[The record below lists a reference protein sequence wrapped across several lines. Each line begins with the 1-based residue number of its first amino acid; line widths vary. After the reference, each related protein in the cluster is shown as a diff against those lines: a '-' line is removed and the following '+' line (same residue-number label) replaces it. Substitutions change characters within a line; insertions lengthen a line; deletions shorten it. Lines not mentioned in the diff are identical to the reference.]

1 MYFTEEICIFIAYS
15 VHSLGLSPV
24 ENITLKKK
32 NFHSTSHPT
41 LGPWQRLCQTQ
52 EDTRENRV
60 WEQHRRTSRGI
71 GGRTHRAQSTSFH
84 VTWRHDGWVQ
94 RWWRLVWLGLRVC
107 INTKSTS
114 YNLSLIFHVLLGKKS
129 VYSLF
134 FFFHVL

>member
-1 MYFTEEICIFIAYS
+1 MFIPCVCHLVKIS
-15 VHSLGLSPV
+15 
-24 ENITLKKK
+24 LKKI
-32 NFHSTSHPT
+32 FFYSTSHPT

-71 GGRTHRAQSTSFH
+71 GGRTNRAQSTSFH

-134 FFFHVL
+134 FFFTYCSLSFS